1 MDVLDLLGR
10 QYLMDY
16 CVLRWT
22 KDQEEKLFKIYVTDG
37 LKNINEPIANF
48 FGGMVFKERYYDM
61 TNRKEIENPKE
72 TAEEIKNRIVSK
84 LAALE
89 G

>member
-1 MDVLDLLGR
+1 
-10 QYLMDY
+10 MDY
-16 CVLRWT
+16 CVIRWA
-22 KDQEEKLFKIYVTDG
+22 KDQEKKLFKIYVTDG

-61 TNRKEIENPKE
+61 TNRKGIEDPKE

>member
-1 MDVLDLLGR
+1 
-10 QYLMDY
+10 MDY
-16 CVLRWT
+16 CVLRWV

-61 TNRKEIENPKE
+61 TNRKEIEDPKE
-72 TAEEIKNRIVSK
+72 TAEEIINRIASK

>member
-1 MDVLDLLGR
+1 M
-10 QYLMDY
+10 
-16 CVLRWT
+16 LRWAR
-22 KDQEEKLFKIYVTDG
+22 DQEEKLFKVYVTDG
-37 LKNINEPIANF
+37 IKNINEPISNF

-61 TNRKEIENPKE
+61 VNKKQIEDPE
-72 TAEEIKNRIVSK
+72 RTAEEIKNRIVSK

>member
-1 MDVLDLLGR
+1 
-10 QYLMDY
+10 MDY
-16 CVLRWT
+16 CVLRWA
-22 KDQEEKLFKIYVTDG
+22 KDQEEKLFQIYVTDG

>member
-1 MDVLDLLGR
+1 
-10 QYLMDY
+10 MDY
-16 CVLRWT
+16 CVLRGT

>member
-1 MDVLDLLGR
+1 
-10 QYLMDY
+10 MDY

-61 TNRKEIENPKE
+61 TNRKGIEDPKE

-84 LAALE
+84 LATLE

>member
-1 MDVLDLLGR
+1 
-10 QYLMDY
+10 MDY
-16 CVLRWT
+16 CVLRWV
-22 KDQEEKLFKIYVTDG
+22 KDQEEKLFKVYVTDG

-48 FGGMVFKERYYDM
+48 FGGMVFKKRYYDM
-61 TNRKEIENPKE
+61 TNRKETEDPEK
-72 TAEEIKNRIVSK
+72 TAEEIKDRIVSK

>member
-1 MDVLDLLGR
+1 
-10 QYLMDY
+10 MDY
-16 CVLRWT
+16 CVIRWV

-61 TNRKEIENPKE
+61 TNRKGIEDPKE

>member
-1 MDVLDLLGR
+1 
-10 QYLMDY
+10 MDY
-16 CVLRWT
+16 CVLRWA

-37 LKNINEPIANF
+37 LKNINEPIVNF

-61 TNRKEIENPKE
+61 TNRKEIEDPKE

>member
-1 MDVLDLLGR
+1 
-10 QYLMDY
+10 MDY

>member
-1 MDVLDLLGR
+1 
-10 QYLMDY
+10 MDY

-61 TNRKEIENPKE
+61 TNRKGIEDPKE